1 MSFSNL
7 GTNIPIGPRAGAS
20 VLRGSSLGMMSQYL
34 LTILAAAILAAVYQ
48 LTQEETKRIIEA
60 IKSRSRYRSERND
73 TLLLEVLGSEILP
86 DIQDRMLQAHDTF
99 RAAMKILA
107 DPTVDYED
115 KKILKEILHRIHG
128 SRRPDDVT

>member
-7 GTNIPIGPRAGAS
+7 GTNIPIGARAGAS

-73 TLLLEVLGSEILP
+73 ELLLEVLGSQILP
-86 DIQDRMLQAHDTF
+86 DLQDRMLRAYDTF
-99 RAAMKILA
+99 RAAMKVLA
-107 DPTVDYED
+107 DPSVDYQD
-115 KKILKEILHRIHG
+115 KQILKAILHRLHG
-128 SRRPDDVT
+128 SRRPNDVT

>member
-7 GTNIPIGPRAGAS
+7 GTNIPIGARAGAS

-34 LTILAAAILAAVYQ
+34 LTILAAAVLAAVYQ

-73 TLLLEVLGSEILP
+73 ELLLEVLGSQILP
-86 DIQDRMLQAHDTF
+86 DLQDRMLRAHDTF
-99 RAAMKILA
+99 RVAMKILA

-115 KKILKEILHRIHG
+115 KKILKEILHKIHG
-128 SRRPDDVT
+128 SRLPDDVA